1 MTDPYHFGELEIQ
14 ERTGERDRAIL
25 NARAIVSRIPET
37 AKTFLGKQQYCALG
51 LVSPEGDVWSSFAVG
66 RPGFAAS
73 DEAGST
79 LVIDLTEQDP
89 VGHSIP
95 PLCGLS
101 AGDHLGVLFVDLAT
115 RRRLRVNGKVAE
127 ASRSLLR
134 LDVAEAFA
142 NCPKYIQRR
151 ELGQPESDPGG
162 AAAGVRRGQELSNEV
177 IEWIAGA
184 DTMFVAS
191 AHPDGPVDV
200 SHRGG
205 SVGFVNLH
213 GDEMLIPD
221 YPGNSMFC
229 TLGNFAINPRA
240 GLTFVDFGGNRQ
252 LQLTGDVRLDVRAEE
267 DRVPTGGAGRWW
279 AFAPRSWIISSLS
292 FDLEWRL
299 VERSP
304 YNP

>member
-25 NARAIVSRIPET
+25 NARAIVSRIPEG
-37 AKTFLGKQQYCALG
+37 ARTFIGKQQYCALG
-51 LVSPEGDVWSSFAVG
+51 WVSPEGDVWSSFAVAA
-66 RPGFAAS
+66 PGFAAA
-73 DEAGST
+73 DEAGTT

-89 VGHSIP
+89 VAHSIP
-95 PLCGLS
+95 PFYGLS
-101 AGDHLGVLFVDLAT
+101 AGDHLGVLFIDLAT
-115 RRRLRVNGKVAE
+115 RRRLRVNGKAAE
-127 ASRSLLR
+127 VSRSLLR

-162 AAAGVRRGQELSNEV
+162 AAAGVRRGQGLSDEL
-177 IEWIAGA
+177 IEWITGA
-184 DTMFVAS
+184 DTFFVAS
-191 AHPDGPVDV
+191 ASPNGPVDV

-205 SVGFVNLH
+205 SAGFIRLH
-213 GDEMLIPD
+213 GDELLIPD

-229 TLGNFAINPRA
+229 TLGNFVLNPRA
-240 GLTFVDFGGNRQ
+240 GLTFVDFGANHR
-252 LQLTGDVRLDVRAEE
+252 LQLTGDVRLDLEQGE
-267 DRVPTGGAGRWW
+267 GPGPTGGAGRWW